1 LTETASST
9 AGPPRRRRSWPT
21 VLAVVALAILVAA
34 LVAYAA
40 RRTLARDALTGWLK
54 AQGIESQVAFQAFD
68 PGGFSGAL
76 RIGPASDPDFT
87 AEVAEIHYDLL
98 GFWTGD
104 AFGARATSIRLVR
117 PMLKARWRNG
127 RLSFG
132 ALDPLIDKLR
142 RRPAQPLGPLPDV
155 AVEQARLRL
164 DTDQGR
170 LTGRA
175 DLQIARGRLQ
185 RLDLTTD
192 PATLRGPSLM
202 AALGPGELHV
212 AVRGDRVGVAGR
224 ASLPALRT
232 GGADLQAASL
242 DLSGQV
248 PYPDLRRPSAAGASH
263 LVLKAAARAGRY
275 GQVRFEGLAQTLD
288 LSGQGA
294 GWGDRLALSG
304 VAASAFEAELVQA
317 GQVRV
322 RGVKL
327 QADSHDFNWTRR
339 DRDRVFGTLHL
350 AAGLKTLDQG
360 AVRLADLSATF
371 DGPAAARIGDA
382 QFDLAGQAATRGG
395 WTGLGAP
402 SRADTP
408 EAAALKRALAA
419 FQVFAPRLTIQ
430 AARDGVTLG
439 LPAPLRIAT
448 GTGGGGVLQ
457 QAHGA
462 LYDRGA
468 GGFRLTLDGR
478 GGLPN
483 ADLAVD
489 RYRIG
494 PAGAAG
500 AARLD
505 ATASLGPVV
514 DGRVQVGG
522 PFRIGAGGLELR
534 ADRCADLNL
543 RRLALGAN
551 DVEAVSGQLCPRGA
565 PLFALTGSGWRAR
578 GEARGFAARVP
589 FLQTAVT
596 DAAGPLDLA
605 SRGGDLGLAADI
617 RAARLEDLAAPV
629 RFEPLAARGTAT
641 LKAGVW
647 RGDFT
652 LADPAGRRIATARL
666 AHDGRVASGG
676 LAVDTGALVFAP
688 GGLQPASLS
697 PLAKPLGAPV
707 QGTARFSGQA
717 AWTAA
722 GTTSGGRLVVDRL
735 DFRGPAG
742 DVVNLRGETTFSSL
756 APLRAAPGQTFHAD
770 SIGGSLTDATLRF
783 GLDHEAVQ
791 VEGGSLALGGGQVR
805 LEPVEIPLAG
815 GGTWKA
821 TLDVEGVQLSGLVAA
836 SSFADRVSLEA
847 KVSGRVPLEISKA
860 GVRVAG
866 GELHAVGPGRLSIR
880 REALSQVSAAGGT
893 PVDPKAAP
901 APGTPSPYSDF
912 VYQAMEH
919 LAFSEL
925 TAQVDSQAKG
935 RLGVLFHIKGEHQP
949 PQPQQITLTWRE
961 ILTRRITRQLPL
973 PSGTKVDLTLDTS
986 LNLDQLLADFAA
998 YQDLRGSGAV
1008 QAPGPTVPPDN
1019 RRRRR

>member
-9 AGPPRRRRSWPT
+9 AGPPPRRRSWPI
-21 VLAVVALAILVAA
+21 VLAVVALAILIAA

-54 AQGIESQVAFQAFD
+54 AQGVESQVAFQAFD

-76 RIGPASDPDFT
+76 RIGPAGDPDFT

-104 AFGARATSIRLVR
+104 AFGARPTSIRLVR

-142 RRPAQPLGPLPDV
+142 RRPAQPLGSLPDV

-170 LTGRA
+170 LTGLA
-175 DLQIARGRLQ
+175 DLQMARGRLQ

-192 PATLRGPSLM
+192 PATLRGPSLT
-202 AALGPGELHV
+202 ATLGPGELHL

-224 ASLPALRT
+224 ASLLALRT
-232 GGADLQAASL
+232 DAADLQAVSL

-263 LVLKAAARAGRY
+263 VLLKAAARSGRY

-304 VAASAFEAELVQA
+304 VAASTFEAELIQT

-327 QADSHDFNWTRR
+327 KADSHDFNWTRQ

-350 AAGLKTLDQG
+350 AAGLKSLDQG
-360 AVRLADLSATF
+360 ALRLADLSAAF

-382 QFDLAGQAATRGG
+382 QFDLTGRAATHGG

-408 EAAALKRALAA
+408 EAATLKRALAA
-419 FQVFAPRLTIQ
+419 FQVSAPRLTIQ

-478 GGLPN
+478 GGLPR

-489 RYRIG
+489 RYRMG
-494 PAGAAG
+494 PAGVAG
-500 AARLD
+500 AAKLD

-522 PFRIGAGGLELR
+522 PFRIAADGLELR
-534 ADRCADLNL
+534 ADRCADLTV

-565 PLFALTGSGWRAR
+565 PLFALTGSAWRAR

-596 DAAGPLDLA
+596 GAAGPLDLT

-629 RFEPLAARGTAT
+629 RFEPLAARGAAT
-641 LKAGVW
+641 LRAGVW

-666 AHDGRVASGG
+666 AHDGRLAAGG
-676 LAVDTGALVFAP
+676 LTVETG

-697 PLAKPLGAPV
+697 PLASPLGAPV
-707 QGTARFSGQA
+707 QGTARFSGQV

-770 SIGGSLTDATLRF
+770 SIGGALTDATLRF

-805 LEPVEIPLAG
+805 LEPLEIPFAG

-821 TLDVEGVQLSGLVAA
+821 TLDVDGVQLSGLVAA

-860 GVRVAG
+860 GVRVAR

-961 ILTRRITRQLPL
+961 ILTRKITRQLPL

-986 LNLDQLLADFAA
+986 LNLDQLLADFAD
-998 YQDLRGSGAV
+998 YQGLRGSRAV
-1008 QAPGPTVPPDN
+1008 QPPGRTLPPDN
-1019 RRRRR
+1019 RRRR